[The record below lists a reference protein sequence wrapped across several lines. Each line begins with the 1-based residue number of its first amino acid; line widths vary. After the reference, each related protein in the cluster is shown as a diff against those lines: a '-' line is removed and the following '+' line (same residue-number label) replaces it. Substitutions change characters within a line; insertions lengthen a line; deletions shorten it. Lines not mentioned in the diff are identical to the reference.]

1 MTNYLMKSLHI
12 LVMLTSL
19 AGAEVLFAQQA
30 ASSPQTTE
38 STLPNI
44 RSATPTDNTALLPS
58 LAPVPTRR
66 ITLVGGTI
74 DAVDRVR
81 DVFVLRT
88 FGGGHMRILF
98 DERTRVY
105 LDRMTTGQR
114 RDLQRGQRIH
124 VDAVLDGTKVFAQ
137 SIYVLTQ
144 APAID
149 SYGQVESYKAST
161 GELIV
166 RDSSLATTVKVQLL
180 SGTLVHYHEGLISP
194 TDIHPGSLISIT
206 FQPQGNGRNVALTLS
221 VLAEAGDT
229 VTFSGRVVSLNMRA
243 SLVVLEDPR
252 DQKMYEIYF
261 GAPHVQGADGL
272 REGTNVTISTSFDGT
287 RYVAREFTINP

>member
-1 MTNYLMKSLHI
+1 MTNDLMKSLYI

-19 AGAEVLFAQQA
+19 AGGEVLFAQQA
-30 ASSPQTTE
+30 ALPSQTTQ

-44 RSATPTDNTALLPS
+44 RSATPTNNTALLPS
-58 LAPVPTRR
+58 LAPVPTGK
-66 ITLVGGTI
+66 ISLLGGTI

-81 DVFVLRT
+81 DAFVLRT
-88 FGGGHMRILF
+88 FGGGHIKILF

-105 LDRMTTGQR
+105 LDRMAAGHR

-149 SYGQVESYKAST
+149 SYGQVEGYKAST
-161 GELIV
+161 GELV
-166 RDSSLATTVKVQLL
+166 MRDSSLATTVKVQLL
-180 SGTLVHYHEGLISP
+180 PGTVVRHNDRLISP

-206 FQPQGNGRNVALTLS
+206 FQPQSDGRNIALTLS

-229 VTFSGRVVSLNMRA
+229 VTFRGRVVSLDVRA
-243 SLVVLEDPR
+243 SFVVLEDPR

-261 GAPHVQGADGL
+261 DPAQVQGADGL
-272 REGTNVTISTSFDGT
+272 REGINVTISTSFDGT
-287 RYVAREFTINP
+287 RYVARDFTINP